1 MLFPTTNY
9 QPQSDPT
16 RRPWFFWVIVAVVTL
31 TFVSL
36 IFVAPLA
43 ANANH
48 QTIAQGIYRPF
59 ASLCHQMPERSFFI
73 AGHKLA
79 VCARCTGLYLGFS
92 LIMLLYPIIRP
103 VQATSA
109 PQRKWLLMAA
119 IPMAIDFSLTF
130 FGLWENTHTSRFL
143 TGFLLGGVAV
153 IYVMPGVAELSL
165 RGVEKADPMMLP
177 SFTLSSAEAIAAA
190 PSDYSAPQRRI

>member
-1 MLFPTTNY
+1 MPF
-9 QPQSDPT
+9 QSQSNRT
-16 RRPWFFWVIVAVVTL
+16 RRPFIFWAIVAGVAL
-31 TFVSL
+31 MFLSL

-43 ANANH
+43 SATNH

-79 VCARCTGLYLGFS
+79 VCARCTGLYVGFA
-92 LIMLLYPIIRP
+92 LITLLYPFIRP
-103 VQATSA
+103 VHVISA
-109 PQRKWLLMAA
+109 PERKWLLMSAM
-119 IPMAIDFSLTF
+119 PMAVDFSLTF

-165 RGVEKADPMMLP
+165 RGLDEANAALRQP
-177 SFTLSSAEAIAAA
+177 FTLSSVEAIAAA
-190 PSDYSAPQRRI
+190 PSDYSAPQKRI